1 MVWVQ
6 TLFQSLTFLLSISS
20 LLCETPKPVLD
31 KESGFELEPILIRPI
46 RHKKK
51 QASKGTYKTKE
62 EVEKAPSE
70 DHPCNLTRTSVK
82 ISFPAMKSELFVNFL
97 GYREPNLMYVMR
109 CKGLCGD
116 SESKTAC
123 AATKV
128 TQKKVKMMVKTHFQG
143 RDEKEKWKELILD
156 EHVECGCKCKDMSAA
171 QCAGRFNTLT
181 CVCECEERFYG
192 EQKVMCES
200 RVSKY
205 WDSASCRCM
214 SKSVAPR
221 GADIPQEYDCYG
233 MDGRMGYPH
242 QNNLTMFDIFSY
254 IVLGSSIT
262 TAMFLSATTFYYR
275 RKYKQLLR
283 KQKDGTPSQHVEKSV
298 KPPKP
303 MWRHPNKTNQQRNH
317 PTNQAYRNTNGY
329 KMNTAERARSQ
340 QHQPANLHLDLH
352 HDLLSPVTGEPFE
365 DQYDEHGVKIERE
378 MDDAELLRH
387 YMG

>member
-1 MVWVQ
+1 MVLVQ
-6 TLFQSLTFLLSISS
+6 TLFQILSFLLSISS
-20 LLCETPKPVLD
+20 LLCETPMPELD
-31 KESGFELEPILIRPI
+31 EENRFELEPILIRPI

-116 SESKTAC
+116 SESRTAC

-128 TQKKVKMMVKTHFQG
+128 RQKKVKMMVKTHLQG

-171 QCAGRFNTLT
+171 GCAGRFNTLT

-192 EQKVMCES
+192 EQRVMCES

-233 MDGRMGYPH
+233 ASTPPQDLHILDILGY
-242 QNNLTMFDIFSY
+242 LI
-254 IVLGSSIT
+254 LGSSVT
-262 TAMFLSATTFYYR
+262 SALFLSATTLYYR
-275 RKYKQLLR
+275 SKYRQLVLQENTEKHQGKGAVRTQEGTIRTERTPWKRPKQSYHNI
-283 KQKDGTPSQHVEKSV
+283 T
-298 KPPKP
+298 
-303 MWRHPNKTNQQRNH
+303 
-317 PTNQAYRNTNGY
+317 GY
-329 KMNTAERARSQ
+329 KINGDQRQQAR
-340 QHQPANLHLDLH
+340 LHLDLQH
-352 HDLLSPVTGEPFE
+352 SLLVGGGGELYE
-365 DQYDEHGVKIERE
+365 DQYDEHGVRIERQ
-378 MDDAELLRH
+378 MDEAELLRQ